1 MKSSKWKR
9 LPALLALVISLSL
22 FSGCGEESAVE
33 EDSATSGLTSLSV
46 EYSEED
52 LDATWDTS
60 SAVMISLLGNTA
72 EISGDGAIMEENKIR
87 ITEGGTYVLSGSLED
102 GQILIEA
109 DEEAKIKLVLNAV
122 EIKSSDGPAIYSVEN
137 DKVIITIAK
146 GTSNRVEDSATYTLA
161 EGEEEP
167 NAAIF
172 SKSDLTINGSGTL
185 VVNGNYNNGIVSK
198 DDLVITG
205 GNVTV
210 LAVNDGIKGRDS
222 IAIKDGNFTIT
233 AKDGDA
239 LQASN
244 DEDAEKGWIS
254 IDGGNFVITATGDGL
269 QAESLLQVT
278 NGTLSIAC
286 GDDGL
291 HADAA
296 LLVEE
301 GTILI
306 SNCYEGLEASEITVN
321 GGTIDLT
328 SEDDGFNAAGGN
340 DEYYIRITGGDI
352 TIDAKGDGIDSNG
365 SLYFAGGTV
374 KVNGPTNN
382 GNGPMD
388 YNGVCEVTGG
398 TLTIAGSSG
407 MAQAPS
413 DSSTQCSVSVYYSA
427 AQAAGTV
434 ASLVDAN
441 GTVILSFAPE
451 KEYSSIVFSDPK
463 LIQGESYTLLS
474 GESTLTKVTL
484 SEIITKISEDGSA
497 VTGGMGGQSAPHPEG
512 DGERP
517 ERPEGER
524 PEGAGTPPDGNT
536 APPDSSTSATTTT

>member
-22 FSGCGEESAVE
+22 FSGCGEENTIE
-33 EDSATSGLTSLSV
+33 EASTAGGLTKVSV

-301 GTILI
+301 GTIL
-306 SNCYEGLEASEITVN
+306 
-321 GGTIDLT
+321 
-328 SEDDGFNAAGGN
+328 
-340 DEYYIRITGGDI
+340 
-352 TIDAKGDGIDSNG
+352 
-365 SLYFAGGTV
+365 
-374 KVNGPTNN
+374 
-382 GNGPMD
+382 
-388 YNGVCEVTGG
+388 
-398 TLTIAGSSG
+398 
-407 MAQAPS
+407 
-413 DSSTQCSVSVYYSA
+413 
-427 AQAAGTV
+427 
-434 ASLVDAN
+434 
-441 GTVILSFAPE
+441 
-451 KEYSSIVFSDPK
+451 
-463 LIQGESYTLLS
+463 
-474 GESTLTKVTL
+474 
-484 SEIITKISEDGSA
+484 
-497 VTGGMGGQSAPHPEG
+497 
-512 DGERP
+512 
-517 ERPEGER
+517 
-524 PEGAGTPPDGNT
+524 
-536 APPDSSTSATTTT
+536 